1 PTLLQ
6 HHQSLESPTFRATPS
21 TTNFGSEAINLEYS
35 ILSNML
41 SYPMYAAGPLS
52 PNGDGSNNL
61 ANQGAQQQHHQG
73 IAFGANNTVSIP
85 NSLWAAAAVAVPSQQ
100 LSEFLP
106 LPNTNTTESVGSI
119 GHNSALSPTIMEGT
133 ATANVQQQQYQQ
145 HPQFV
150 NIGQQQSQDAWP
162 RSSLI
167 HGQNTTN
174 IANGG
179 LALPP
184 PAAIQASPPLLSQ
197 IVSDEANRQLS
208 RPPTSDPAV
217 YGLNPVYTHSPAEVY
232 SSVTEPYKYYN
243 GFHFFFNHSSSRMD
257 KKNVMRVSRA
267 IAHFRPSLVAL
278 LRNLTREDLIFMEK
292 SLQRALLEYEKLIGF
307 IGTPTVVW
315 RRSGEIVLVGKEF
328 SILTQWDRQ
337 QLISD
342 QRSIFELMDVES
354 AVVYWEQFAVHAFEN
369 SEHAVM
375 SECKLLRSDGSI
387 VPCAFSF
394 TIKRDL
400 FGIPMAIIGNFLP
413 IL

>member
-1 PTLLQ
+1 
-6 HHQSLESPTFRATPS
+6 
-21 TTNFGSEAINLEYS
+21 
-35 ILSNML
+35 
-41 SYPMYAAGPLS
+41 
-52 PNGDGSNNL
+52 
-61 ANQGAQQQHHQG
+61 
-73 IAFGANNTVSIP
+73 
-85 NSLWAAAAVAVPSQQ
+85 
-100 LSEFLP
+100 
-106 LPNTNTTESVGSI
+106 
-119 GHNSALSPTIMEGT
+119 
-133 ATANVQQQQYQQ
+133 QQYQQ
-145 HPQFV
+145 LNSQYV
-150 NIGQQQSQDAWP
+150 NMSQQHHDSWSKTP
-162 RSSLI
+162 LM
-167 HGQNTTN
+167 HGQNNSSFT
-174 IANGG
+174 
-179 LALPP
+179 LPP
-184 PAAIQASPPLLSQ
+184 PATIQQSPPPLSQ
-197 IVSDEANRQLS
+197 IVSEEANRQLS

-243 GFHFFFNHSSSRMD
+243 GFHFFFSHISSRMD
-257 KKNVMRVSRA
+257 KKNIMRVSRA

-278 LRNLTREDLIFMEK
+278 LRNLTREDLLFMEK

-337 QLISD
+337 QLING
-342 QRSIFELMDVES
+342 QRFIFELMDVES

-375 SECKLLRSDGSI
+375 SECKLLRPDGSI

>member
-1 PTLLQ
+1 
-6 HHQSLESPTFRATPS
+6 
-21 TTNFGSEAINLEYS
+21 
-35 ILSNML
+35 ML
-41 SYPMYAAGPLS
+41 SYPVYSTGPLS
-52 PNGDGSNNL
+52 PNGDGSNAT
-61 ANQGAQQQHHQG
+61 ANQGAQQQQQQQQQG
-73 IAFGANNTVSIP
+73 ITLGVNNTVSIP
-85 NSLWAAAAVAVPSQQ
+85 NSLWAAAPFQPM
-100 LSEFLP
+100 SEFLP
-106 LPNTNTTESVGSI
+106 LPNTSRSESI
-119 GHNSALSPTIMEGT
+119 GGINNGALSPTVIDRT
-133 ATANVQQQQYQQ
+133 AAANVQQQYQQ
-145 HPQFV
+145 LNSQYA
-150 NIGQQQSQDAWP
+150 NLSQQHHDPWSRTP
-162 RSSLI
+162 LV
-167 HGQNTTN
+167 HGQNSSSFT
-174 IANGG
+174 
-179 LALPP
+179 LPP
-184 PAAIQASPPLLSQ
+184 PAPIQQSPPPLSQ
-197 IVSDEANRQLS
+197 IVSEEAHRQLS

-243 GFHFFFNHSSSRMD
+243 GFHFFFSHISSRMD

-337 QLISD
+337 QLINS
-342 QRSIFELMDVES
+342 QRFIFELMDVES

-375 SECKLLRSDGSI
+375 SECKLLRPDGSI

>member
-1 PTLLQ
+1 MDR
-6 HHQSLESPTFRATPS
+6 QSRESW
-21 TTNFGSEAINLEYS
+21 
-35 ILSNML
+35 
-41 SYPMYAAGPLS
+41 PMAPLMHGQNS
-52 PNGDGSNNL
+52 SSNNL
-61 ANQGAQQQHHQG
+61 A
-73 IAFGANNTVSIP
+73 P
-85 NSLWAAAAVAVPSQQ
+85 
-100 LSEFLP
+100 LP
-106 LPNTNTTESVGSI
+106 LPATT
-119 GHNSALSPTIMEGT
+119 SA
-133 ATANVQQQQYQQ
+133 A
-145 HPQFV
+145 
-150 NIGQQQSQDAWP
+150 GQQGALTTVQS
-162 RSSLI
+162 S
-167 HGQNTTN
+167 
-174 IANGG
+174 
-179 LALPP
+179 PP
-184 PAAIQASPPLLSQ
+184 PLSQ
-197 IVSDEANRQLS
+197 IVSEESHRQLS

-232 SSVTEPYKYYN
+232 SSVVEPYKYYN
-243 GFHFFFNHSSSRMD
+243 GFHFFFSHISSRMD

-337 QLISD
+337 QLINGK
-342 QRSIFELMDVES
+342 RFIFELMDVES

-375 SECKLLRSDGSI
+375 SECKLVRPDGSI

>member
-1 PTLLQ
+1 
-6 HHQSLESPTFRATPS
+6 
-21 TTNFGSEAINLEYS
+21 N
-35 ILSNML
+35 
-41 SYPMYAAGPLS
+41 
-52 PNGDGSNNL
+52 PNGAEHITSQSN
-61 ANQGAQQQHHQG
+61 GAL
-73 IAFGANNTVSIP
+73 T
-85 NSLWAAAAVAVPSQQ
+85 
-100 LSEFLP
+100 
-106 LPNTNTTESVGSI
+106 
-119 GHNSALSPTIMEGT
+119 SATM
-133 ATANVQQQQYQQ
+133 
-145 HPQFV
+145 
-150 NIGQQQSQDAWP
+150 
-162 RSSLI
+162 
-167 HGQNTTN
+167 N
-174 IANGG
+174 IANMSVHQQHQNAQYASIGRHQQESWKRTPLMRG
-179 LALPP
+179 HSNGSLATTTHPAIAALPAAGV
-184 PAAIQASPPLLSQ
+184 PAAVQPSPPPLSQ
-197 IVSDEANRQLS
+197 IVSSEETSRPLS

-217 YGLNPVYTHSPAEVY
+217 YGLNPVYSLSPAEVY

-243 GFHFFFNHSSSRMD
+243 GFHFFFSHISSRMD

-278 LRNLTREDLIFMEK
+278 LRNLTREDLVFMEK

-337 QLISD
+337 QLISGK
-342 QRSIFELMDVES
+342 RFIFELMDVES

-375 SECKLLRSDGSI
+375 SECKLVRPDGSI

-400 FGIPMAIIGNFLP
+400 FGIPMAVIGNFLP